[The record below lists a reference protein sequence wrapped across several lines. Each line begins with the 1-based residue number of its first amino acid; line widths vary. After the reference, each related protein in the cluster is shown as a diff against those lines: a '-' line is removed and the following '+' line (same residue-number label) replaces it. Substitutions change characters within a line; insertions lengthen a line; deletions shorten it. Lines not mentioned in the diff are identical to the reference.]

1 MHFPINAAYKNS
13 DNSCNIDDN
22 SCNIDDN
29 INNHIDNNN
38 DNIIDSKN
46 SCNDNSANFCSVLTR
61 IFRELT
67 LDVFLLL
74 IIN

>member
-22 SCNIDDN
+22 S
-29 INNHIDNNN
+29 NHIDDNN

>member
-13 DNSCNIDDN
+13 DNSCNTDDN

-29 INNHIDNNN
+29 SNHIDNNN

-46 SCNDNSANFCSVLTR
+46 SSNDNSANFCSVLTR

-67 LDVFLLL
+67 LDNVFMLL